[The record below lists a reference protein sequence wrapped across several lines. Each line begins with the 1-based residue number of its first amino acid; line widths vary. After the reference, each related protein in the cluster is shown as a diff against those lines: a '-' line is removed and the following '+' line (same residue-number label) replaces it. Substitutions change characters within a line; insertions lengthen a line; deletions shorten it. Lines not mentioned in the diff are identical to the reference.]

1 MKKAMILFIFLIFLI
16 IKAESSG
23 YDTIDLIFQ
32 GKCEDDKAKTGACM
46 YYLDNYDSN
55 DHSKFAL
62 FKKCGSGE
70 YCSFEDEMCVDTVDE
85 NKRKTGKSCNYDKDC
100 LSGSC
105 VSNKCTR
112 NKEGE
117 KCKGNSC
124 ELGLDCDYD
133 YTNDNYKCVKLAK
146 ENEKAEKTSCIYG
159 LGKDKDNKCVKYGT
173 IADKEEIRRT
183 AYPPSYGYDYDYDED
198 YSLLCKSGYSH
209 QKIDSTSTDY
219 IIICDSIETEPE
231 CKDDGIVKKDGK
243 WSDGTAIIN
252 GCRTK
257 KDYKGAKINYSK
269 YSKLKSKLYD
279 DFLKDYNDL
288 DLNKLNSD
296 EKYGSWENGMKS
308 KTREKWFLYNYANE
322 LYAAGII
329 DSEGKVI
336 KDKKCEYEFI
346 KKRLNS
352 NYIKFSAIILAMIAL
367 LF

>member
-16 IKAESSG
+16 IKAESG
-23 YDTIDLIFQ
+23 DGDITDLIFQ

-46 YYLDNYDSN
+46 YHLGNYDSQH
-55 DHSKFAL
+55 HSKYAI

-70 YCSFEDEMCVDTVDE
+70 SCSFEEEMCIDNVDQ

-100 LSGSC
+100 ISGSC
-105 VSNKCTR
+105 VSNKCTT

-124 ELGLDCDYD
+124 ERGLYCNYD
-133 YTNDNYKCVKLAK
+133 STNDNKCVKLAK
-146 ENEKAEKTSCIYG
+146 ENEKAEKTSCMPG

-173 IADKEEIRRT
+173 IADKDEIRRT
-183 AYPPSYGYDYDYDED
+183 AYLPYYGYDYDYDD
-198 YSLLCKSGYSH
+198 YSRLCKSGYSH
-209 QKIDSTSTDY
+209 LKIDTTSTDY
-219 IIICDSIETEPE
+219 IFICDSIETEPE
-231 CKDDGIVKKDGK
+231 CKEDGLVKKDGK
-243 WSDGTAIIN
+243 WSDGTAITS
-252 GCRTK
+252 GCITK
-257 KDYKGAKINYSK
+257 EDYKGTKINYSK

-279 DFLKDYNDL
+279 DFIKDYNDL

-296 EKYGSWENGMKS
+296 EKYESWEDGMKS

-329 DSEGKVI
+329 DSEGKAI

-346 KKRLNS
+346 KKQLNS
-352 NYIKFSAIILAMIAL
+352 NYIKFSTIILAMIAL

>member
-16 IKAESSG
+16 IKAESGDS
-23 YDTIDLIFQ
+23 DIIFQ

-46 YYLDNYDSN
+46 YYLENYDSN
-55 DHSKFAL
+55 DHTKYAI
-62 FKKCGSGE
+62 FKKCGNGE
-70 YCSFEDEMCVDTVDE
+70 YCSFRDEMCVDKVDQ
-85 NKRKTGKSCNYDKDC
+85 NKRKTGKSCNYDNDC
-100 LSGSC
+100 ISGSC
-105 VSNKCTR
+105 VSNKCTA

-124 ELGLDCDYD
+124 EVGLECNIDS
-133 YTNDNYKCVKLAK
+133 NDNYKCFKLTK
-146 ENEKAEKTSCIYG
+146 EGEKAEKASCMSG
-159 LGKDKDNKCVKYGT
+159 LGRDKDNKCVKYGT
-173 IADKEEIRRT
+173 IADKDELRRIPYT
-183 AYPPSYGYDYDYDED
+183 SYLSSYDYDED
-198 YSLLCKSGYSH
+198 YNLLCKSGYSH
-209 QKIDSTSTDY
+209 LKTDTTTTDY

-231 CKDDGIVKKDGK
+231 CKEDRLVKKEGK
-243 WSDGTAIIN
+243 WSDGTAIRD
-252 GCRTK
+252 GCKTK
-257 KDYKGAKINYSK
+257 EDYKGTKINYSQ

-296 EKYGSWENGMKS
+296 EKYGSWEEGMKS
-308 KTREKWFLYNYANE
+308 KTREKWFLYNNANE
-322 LYAAGII
+322 LHAAGII

-346 KKRLNS
+346 KKHLNS